1 MTTENLPVIG
11 FIGLGVMGGAMC
23 RNMALKHAGEVIAF
37 DVFPDAFKILEGT
50 KASRAGTIA
59 ELAAQ
64 ADVVFLSLPGGPQV
78 EQVCVGEGGLSS
90 GARRPA
96 VIVDLSTTTVAS
108 ARAVAERLAA
118 LDVEFADAPVARTRE
133 AAQRGELSI
142 MVGAD
147 DALFARIEPLLRYIG
162 SDVTRCGEVGCGQV
176 VKLINNALVFENT
189 MALAEMM
196 VLGERAG
203 VDPATLLDAVS
214 KGSGDSFV
222 LRNHGRKA
230 MLPRVFPEKAFP
242 PEYAL
247 KDLGYVL
254 ELAGQTGLDAHV
266 VELAK
271 RYYAATASGGWSGR
285 YFPAVIALID
295 SGQGPAAVDAGAA
308 TSTAAPVVAASAASH
323 DAAPAILERSP
334 AHG

>member
-1 MTTENLPVIG
+1 MTAENLPVIG
-11 FIGLGVMGGAMC
+11 FIGLGVMGGPMC
-23 RNMALKHAGEVIAF
+23 RNMAVKHAGEVIAF
-37 DVFPDAFKILEGT
+37 DMNADAYALLDGT
-50 KASRAGTIA
+50 PAQRAATVADVA
-59 ELAAQ
+59 ER

-78 EQVCVGEGGLSS
+78 EQVCLGAQGLSAGS
-90 GARRPA
+90 RRPA

-108 ARAVAERLAA
+108 ARATARALAERGIA
-118 LDVEFADAPVARTRE
+118 FADAPVARTRE

-147 DALFARIEPLLRYIG
+147 EALYARIEPLLRHIG

-196 VLGERAG
+196 VLGQRAG
-203 VDPATLLDAVS
+203 VQPAVLLDAVS

-230 MLPRVFPEKAFP
+230 MLPREFPEKSFP

-254 ELAGQTGLDAHV
+254 ELASQTGLAAHV
-266 VELAK
+266 AELAQ
-271 RYYAATASGGWSGR
+271 RYYTATVRGGWGGR
-285 YFPAVIALID
+285 YFPSVIEIID
-295 SGQGPAAVDAGAA
+295 RGDGPAAAPEQAGQ
-308 TSTAAPVVAASAASH
+308 
-323 DAAPAILERSP
+323 